1 MLHYG
6 LNGPAGG
13 RGPAQ
18 GWPIAVQGPEMSV
31 DDFDLDAAWI
41 RRAESD
47 LAAFMEA
54 LAARLEGA
62 LPGRVKVE
70 RRRDGLLSKTSHVQ
84 RITLQGDKAIYE
96 IVREKLGVST
106 TRTKAVRGVSISST
120 ALPTPEWLAE
130 VRAEVRRL
138 ADQIGGAAEGLRDF
152 L

>member
-1 MLHYG
+1 
-6 LNGPAGG
+6 
-13 RGPAQ
+13 
-18 GWPIAVQGPEMSV
+18 MSV